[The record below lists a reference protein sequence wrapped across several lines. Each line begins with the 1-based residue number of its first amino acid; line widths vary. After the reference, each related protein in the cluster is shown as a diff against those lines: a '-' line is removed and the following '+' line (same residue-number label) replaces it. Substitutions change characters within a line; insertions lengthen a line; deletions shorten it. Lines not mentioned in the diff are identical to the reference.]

1 MIILS
6 DIAGYQIINNTK
18 HSDLLGELKEQFNA
32 TLLANLL
39 EEVKEMKITLRDLV
53 REQGKHISNWMKVS

>member
-1 MIILS
+1 MIILR
-6 DIAGYQIINNTK
+6 DIAGYQIINSTK
-18 HSDLLGELKEQFNA
+18 HSDMLGELKEQFNA

-53 REQGKHISNWMKVS
+53 REQGKPISDWMKVR